1 MRRRIPWGIAAVV
14 LAVDQL
20 TKAAVMQALPVGSGM
35 VLVPN
40 LLNLVHARNTGV
52 AFGMLSG
59 LGGWQ
64 VPLLVAVAVV
74 VIGVLGLW
82 LHRLGTTE
90 AGTRVA
96 LAAILGGAVGNVVD
110 RLAWGH
116 VVDFIDVHWKTWHY
130 PAFNVADSA
139 ITLGAVTLIGLV
151 YRAERGA
158 ASAGGR

>member
-1 MRRRIPWGIAAVV
+1 MKRQTPWGMAAAI
-14 LAVDQL
+14 LAADQA
-20 TKAAVMQALPVGSGM
+20 TKAAVMQALPLGGGV
-35 VLVPN
+35 VVIPE

-64 VPLLVAVAVV
+64 VPLLVAVAVA
-74 VIGVLGLW
+74 IIAVLGVW
-82 LHRLGTTE
+82 IHRLGDTE
-90 AGTRVA
+90 TGTRLA

-116 VVDFIDVHWKTWHY
+116 VVDFIDVHWGGWHY

-139 ITLGAVTLIGLV
+139 ITLGAIALAWLV
-151 YRAERGA
+151 YRADARRSG
-158 ASAGGR
+158 

>member
-1 MRRRIPWGIAAVV
+1 MAAAI
-14 LAVDQL
+14 LAADQA
-20 TKAAVMQALPVGSGM
+20 TKAAVMQALPLGGGV
-35 VLVPN
+35 VVIPE

-64 VPLLVAVAVV
+64 VPLLVAVAVA
-74 VIGVLGLW
+74 IIAVLGVW
-82 LHRLGTTE
+82 IHRLGDTE
-90 AGTRVA
+90 TGTRLA

-116 VVDFIDVHWKTWHY
+116 VVDFIDVHWGGWHY

-139 ITLGAVTLIGLV
+139 ITLGAIALAWLV
-151 YRAERGA
+151 YRADARRSG
-158 ASAGGR
+158 